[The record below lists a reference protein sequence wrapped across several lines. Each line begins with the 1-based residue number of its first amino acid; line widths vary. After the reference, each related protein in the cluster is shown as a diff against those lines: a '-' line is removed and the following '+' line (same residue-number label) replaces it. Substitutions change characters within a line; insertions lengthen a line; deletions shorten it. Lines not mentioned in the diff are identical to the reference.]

1 MWIKAVK
8 FIIKILFFKEIIM
21 DSNKREQTDLNTN
34 GNNVV
39 LMLDSND
46 NDSMLSLKDL
56 LYAVLRNLGIILIV
70 AVLLGGALF
79 A

>member
-1 MWIKAVK
+1 
-8 FIIKILFFKEIIM
+8 M

-46 NDSMLSLKDL
+46 NDSMLSLKES
-56 LYAVLRNLGIILIV
+56 RNNLDRCSVVGRRSFRI
-70 AVLLGGALF
+70 
-79 A
+79 